1 MLFTITTEEDQNLSD
16 IGMVPIN
23 RTIEF
28 EAETLNQVLQ
38 GMADALRT
46 AGFTYV
52 SELVA
57 VKENGGEVSSEDSSN
72 TNDHI
77 QITLDEFLKDI
88 SSQTTKNTSH
98 LRVVENGQED
108 TEK

>member
-1 MLFTITTEEDQNLSD
+1 MLFTITIEEDQNLSD

-38 GMADALRT
+38 GMADALRS

-52 SELVA
+52 GELVA
-57 VKENGGEVSSEDSSN
+57 VKENGGEVSSEDSS
-72 TNDHI
+72 TEYDI
-77 QITLDEFLKDI
+77 QVTIEDFLKDLY
-88 SSQTTKNTSH
+88 KKEKKPH
-98 LRVVENGQED
+98 LRVVENGQEE